1 MCAAYLSFSSLC
13 RISSIKGVYANPYGE
28 LTSFLPESDNL
39 YRQDSPQGC
48 GNTCCTCHARAVCA
62 CSRYYD
68 ARHVPNLQHICSGLL
83 LEDIWSLGLH
93 RHGMPASSWGFVL
106 RILLLALCHV
116 VRSAAQPSEP
126 LPLAVPSGQAPL
138 GHAGTV
144 WDSSTGIAGSRADA
158 LPLDAAARGASFL
171 PHAASS
177 LLKDPCA
184 LALAALRAG
193 RQTLLVR
200 LCTNLLCAG
209 HRSLQHYHSSDQ
221 GIVQWL
227 SIVIHLNA
235 LD

>member
-1 MCAAYLSFSSLC
+1 MSQEVEDILSLEHELLSPCARHTFPSSSLC

-28 LTSFLPESDNL
+28 LTSFLPVSDNL

-138 GHAGTV
+138 GYAGT
-144 WDSSTGIAGSRADA
+144 
-158 LPLDAAARGASFL
+158 
-171 PHAASS
+171 
-177 LLKDPCA
+177 
-184 LALAALRAG
+184 
-193 RQTLLVR
+193 R
-200 LCTNLLCAG
+200 LGQQYRHC
-209 HRSLQHYHSSDQ
+209 RFQS
-221 GIVQWL
+221 
-227 SIVIHLNA
+227 
-235 LD
+235 